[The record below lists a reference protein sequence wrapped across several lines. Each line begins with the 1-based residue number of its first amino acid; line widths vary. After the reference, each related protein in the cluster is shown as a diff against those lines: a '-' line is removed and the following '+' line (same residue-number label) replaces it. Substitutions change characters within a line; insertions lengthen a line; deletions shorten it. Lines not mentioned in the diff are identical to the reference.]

1 MSSHDMNDIEK
12 LQQKNVQLAEDI
24 LGYKF
29 KNKQLL
35 ISAITHPSAIE
46 GGPVQYSYERLEF
59 LGDAV
64 LGAIVSA
71 YAFKA
76 YPNLDEGGLT
86 RIKVSLVSGAS
97 LADVAQSLG
106 FENIIVFGSSESGT
120 HGRGMH
126 SALENVYEAIVAALF
141 LDSGISEADHFIEKT
156 LIPRMSISMAQSPTN
171 PKSEL
176 QERLQEDGIT
186 PVYKIIETQGPPHDR
201 TFVSQVYAGD
211 QALARGSGRSKKEA
225 ESQAAKSTLE
235 KLTEFLGIGQGA
247 SSKADKEKAQE
258 KARAKKV
265 AQKEQREKA
274 TREGQAAKRAK
285 KAQKEAAAKE
295 AKAKKAAQRANKE
308 QDRNRQ
314 PVVWESDLEK
324 VRANA
329 AREAEAAMRAKNS
342 VENATQNGMNNG
354 SIDNN
359 DNQKQQGGGN

>member
-1 MSSHDMNDIEK
+1 MTFHETEDIVK
-12 LQQKNVQLAEDI
+12 LRKKNMELAEKI
-24 LGYKF
+24 LGYTF

-35 ISAITHPSAIE
+35 ESAITHPSAIE

-86 RIKVSLVSGAS
+86 RIKVSLVSGTS
-97 LADVAQSLG
+97 LSDVAQSLG

-141 LDSGISEADHFIEKT
+141 LDGGIDEADHFIEQT
-156 LIPRMSISMAQSPTN
+156 LIPRMTISMAQNPTN

-186 PVYKIIETQGPPHDR
+186 PVYKIVETQGPPHDR
-201 TFVSQVYAGD
+201 TFISQVYAGD

-225 ESQAAKSTLE
+225 ESQAAKSTLAR
-235 KLTEFLGIGQGA
+235 LSEFFGIGQDA
-247 SSKADKEKAQE
+247 ESKAEREKAQAE
-258 KARAKKV
+258 ARAKKA
-265 AQKEQREKA
+265 AQKEMRDKANRE
-274 TREGQAAKRAK
+274 EQAARKAK
-285 KAQKEAAAKE
+285 KAAAAKE
-295 AKAKKAAQRANKE
+295 ARDKKAKQKANKE
-308 QDRNRQ
+308 QERKRQ
-314 PVVWESDLEK
+314 SVVWESDLAK
-324 VRANA
+324 VRSNA
-329 AREAEAAMRAKNS
+329 AREAEEAKLMKHS
-342 VENATQNGMNNG
+342 PDSPSQESNAD
-354 SIDNN
+354 SSYN
-359 DNQKQQGGGN
+359 DLNARKRSEGQ

>member
-1 MSSHDMNDIEK
+1 MSSHEANDIAE
-12 LQQKNVQLAEDI
+12 LQKSNVELAENI

-106 FENIIVFGSSESGT
+106 FEKIIVFGSSESGT

-141 LDSGISEADHFIEKT
+141 LDSGIAEADHFIEQT

-186 PVYKIIETQGPPHDR
+186 PVYKIVETQGPPHDR

-235 KLTEFLGIGQGA
+235 KLSEFFGIGQDS
-247 SSKADKEKAQE
+247 SSKAEKEKAQA

-274 TREGQAAKRAK
+274 NREEQAAKRAK

-295 AKAKKAAQRANKE
+295 AKAKKAAQRASKE
-308 QDRNRQ
+308 QEKNRA
-314 PVVWESDLEK
+314 PVVWESDLQK

-329 AREAEAAMRAKNS
+329 AREAEEAQKARNSYETPQQNAA
-342 VENATQNGMNNG
+342 NNG
-354 SIDNN
+354 SIESDM
-359 DNQKQQGGGN
+359 KESRQGGGN